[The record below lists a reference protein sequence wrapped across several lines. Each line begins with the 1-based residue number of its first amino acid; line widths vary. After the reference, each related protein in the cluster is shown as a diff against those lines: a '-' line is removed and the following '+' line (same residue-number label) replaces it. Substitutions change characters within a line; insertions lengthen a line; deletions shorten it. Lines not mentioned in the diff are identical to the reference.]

1 MSNDRKAVDKMKVKE
16 MDMLI
21 KHMDRYF
28 EQTGCSV
35 LHPIVDNGFHI
46 DVLLYKPSEK
56 YPFWKLV
63 TMGASD
69 YKMPK
74 APNSFGRF
82 NEYIMFVDGNE
93 NLEDMNVAS
102 WFHSKLIMIASYA
115 KFYNTHI
122 SYGHSLEWQ
131 NDDPEDK
138 MIAAFIEMPQVIS
151 NVGILHCKVGMFK
164 TVACLQT
171 VLLNKNDLDKLMEI
185 GPQAFSNYLYPENNG
200 KRHFLSERRRS
211 ENF

>member
-1 MSNDRKAVDKMKVKE
+1 MKVRE
-16 MDMLI
+16 MDMLT
-21 KHMDRYF
+21 KHMDQYF
-28 EQTGCSV
+28 EQTDCTV
-35 LHPIVDNGFHI
+35 IHPTVDNGFHI

-74 APNSFGRF
+74 ISNTFGRF
-82 NEYIMFVDGNE
+82 NEYIMFVDKDE
-93 NLEDMNVAS
+93 NLNDIEIAS
-102 WFHSKLIMIASYA
+102 WFYSKLVMIASYT

-122 SYGHSLEWQ
+122 TYGHSFEWK
-131 NDDPEDK
+131 NDDPEDE

-151 NVGILHCKVGMFK
+151 NAGILRCKMGMFK
-164 TVACLQT
+164 TVVCLQT

-185 GPQAFSNYLYPENNG
+185 GPQAFSDYLYPETDE
-200 KRHFLSERRRS
+200 KQHFLSERHRS
-211 ENF
+211 GKF